1 MYFLLGSLN
10 FTNLVGI
17 LVILALSFL
26 VLWRSRSSSSSKL
39 KTAPEAA
46 GAWPVIGHLPVLAKS
61 KLPHKTLAAMA
72 DEFGPI
78 FTLRLGSFPTMVLSS
93 SEIAKECFTK
103 HDLALSSR
111 WPSLSSEI
119 LGYDGALFGLAPC
132 SPYWREV
139 RKIATLELLS
149 NRRIKS
155 LLNPVLASATDLAIK
170 ELHGLWSEKKD
181 DSGHISVDLKQW
193 FAKLTLNVILNI
205 VAGTGHYSG
214 TAMMDEEEERRRC
227 HDAVREFF
235 RLMGTFT
242 VADALPFLRW
252 LDLGGHE
259 KAMKR
264 TMKELDTILSNW
276 LEEHKRKKK
285 VDLDKSQGDQDFMD
299 VMLSTLNGM
308 DIAGYDADTIAK
320 ATCLA
325 MIAGGSDTTM
335 ATLTWAISLLLNNLP
350 ILKRVQE
357 ELDNHIGKQRHMIES
372 DIANLA
378 FLQATVKE
386 TLRLYPASPLFGR
399 QSTEDCVIDEYHV
412 RKGTRMMFNLWKIQ
426 TDPRL
431 WPDPLKFQPG
441 RFLSSHKDLEAEDH
455 NFELFPFGG
464 GRRICVGM
472 SFALQSL
479 HFILARFLHA
489 FEVSTRG
496 NSLVDMSED
505 FGAILKKARP
515 LEVMLTPRLPR
526 ELYESV
532 YSAKR

>member
-10 FTNLVGI
+10 FTNLVGV

-46 GAWPVIGHLPVLAKS
+46 GAWPVIGHLPILAKS
-61 KLPHKTLAAMA
+61 KLPHKTLASMA

-78 FTLRLGSFPTMVLSS
+78 FALRLGSFPVVVVSS

-103 HDLALSSR
+103 HDVAFSSR
-111 WPSLSSEI
+111 SRLLFFEI
-119 LGYDGALFGLAPC
+119 LGYDYALFAFAPYG
-132 SPYWREV
+132 PYWREV

-170 ELHGLWSEKKD
+170 ELHRLWSEKKD
-181 DSGHISVDLKQW
+181 DSGRILVDLKQW
-193 FAKLTLNVILNI
+193 FAKLTLNVILNV
-205 VAGTGHYSG
+205 VADTGHYSS
-214 TAMMDEEEERRRC
+214 TAKMDEEEEQRC
-227 HDAVREFF
+227 HEAVREFF

-285 VDLDKSQGDQDFMD
+285 VDLDKSQGDRDFMD
-299 VMLSTLNGM
+299 VMISTLNGM

-350 ILKRVQE
+350 ILERVQG
-357 ELDNHIGKQRHMIES
+357 ELDNHIGKQRHLIES

-378 FLQATVKE
+378 FLQAIVKE

-399 QSTEDCVIDEYHV
+399 QSTEDCIIGEYHV

-431 WPDPLKFQPG
+431 WPDPLKFQPE
-441 RFLSSHKDLEAEDH
+441 RFLSSHKDLDAKDH
-455 NFELFPFGG
+455 NFELLPFGG
-464 GRRICVGM
+464 GRRICAGM

-479 HFILARFLHA
+479 HFVLARFLHA
-489 FEVSTRG
+489 FDVSTPG
-496 NSLVDMSED
+496 NSPVDMSED
-505 FGAILKKARP
+505 FGATIKKARP
-515 LEVMLTPRLPR
+515 LEVMLAPRLPR
-526 ELYESV
+526 ELYDSV
-532 YSAKR
+532 